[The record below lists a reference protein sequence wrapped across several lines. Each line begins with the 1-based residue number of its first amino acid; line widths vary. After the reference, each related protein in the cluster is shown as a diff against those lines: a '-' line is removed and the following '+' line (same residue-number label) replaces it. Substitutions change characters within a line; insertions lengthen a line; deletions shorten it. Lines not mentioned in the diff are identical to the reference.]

1 MSARLALQKY
11 AKAVF
16 GVISCSDSSQ
26 AFALAAEVQGEAS
39 RGLSDELSPA
49 ESGSVTSSVV
59 SFGSSRILITPG
71 SSSKRRICSSNSSV
85 VFFGSLSSPAPAWA
99 GNQGVGEGSSAK
111 GSVSASKSANWC
123 CCRMSVISSSMGN
136 DSRSTPICSPCQL
149 FLDRLRCHME
159 AHLL

>member
-11 AKAVF
+11 AKAAF

-71 SSSKRRICSSNSSV
+71 SSPKDRLCPAKLVSFLSSGSANPSASLFKRRICSSNSSI
-85 VFFGSLSSPAPAWA
+85 FLFGSLRSPAPGWA
-99 GNQGVGEGSSAK
+99 GNQGVGDGSLAK
-111 GSVSASKSANWC
+111 GSVSESK
-123 CCRMSVISSSMGN
+123 
-136 DSRSTPICSPCQL
+136 
-149 FLDRLRCHME
+149 
-159 AHLL
+159 